1 MTPFYP
7 VDIVIFDCDSTLTAI
22 EGIDELAR
30 RAGAYDQLAPL
41 TLAAMEGKIKLEEI
55 YKRRLDL
62 IKPSLADVEWLGQ
75 RYIEAKISDVGSV
88 IDALHQAGKQ
98 IHIVSGGI
106 RQAVLIL
113 AEHLNIPGQ
122 HVHAV
127 DIRFTA
133 QYEYDGFDETSPLAS
148 SGGKKTVC
156 CNIIGDKLTAVMIGD
171 GMTDMEAAQDH
182 IQFIGFGGVVRRPA
196 VETATPDYISSP
208 ALIPLLQRLVTGY
221 RSIV

>member
-30 RAGAYDQLAPL
+30 RAGVYDQLAPL
-41 TLAAMEGKIKLEEI
+41 TIAAMEGKIKLEEI

-75 RYIEAKISDVGSV
+75 RYVEAKISDAGFV
-88 IDALHQAGKQ
+88 IDAIHQAGKQ

-106 RQAVLIL
+106 RQAVLIF
-113 AEHLNIPGQ
+113 AEHLNIPRH

-127 DIRFTA
+127 DVRFTA
-133 QYEYDGFDETSPLAS
+133 SDEYAGFDETSPLAR
-148 SGGKKTVC
+148 SGGKSTVC
-156 CNIIGDKLTAVMIGD
+156 RDITGDKHTAVMIGD
-171 GMTDMEAAQDH
+171 GITDMEAAQDQ
-182 IQFIGFGGVVRRPA
+182 IQFIGFGGVVRRQA
-196 VETATPDYISSP
+196 VESVTPDYISGP
-208 ALIPLLQRLVTGY
+208 TLKPLLRRLINRTV
-221 RSIV
+221 